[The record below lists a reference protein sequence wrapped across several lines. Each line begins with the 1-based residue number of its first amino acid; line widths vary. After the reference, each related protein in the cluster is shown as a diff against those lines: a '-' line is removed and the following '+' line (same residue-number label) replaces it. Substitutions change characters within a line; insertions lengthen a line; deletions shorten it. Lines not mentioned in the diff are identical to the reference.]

1 MPDFKYTLTR
11 FCLRSGQLTLPQ
23 RLKDLF
29 PSAGEFSV
37 RDTDGGEEYTLT
49 MTPPR
54 TVSGLGPFFAAHGL
68 TVNDEILI
76 RLQDDER
83 LAFTALP
90 RRQEAGEASPEA
102 LTARLLADGTP
113 LSEAEIRELHPEL
126 SRGLEL
132 GPLLSSDARFELR
145 EGRWRPRA
153 EEPEPAPEAR
163 EVPRRLRPGRGAPP
177 KPKRASVTPYPRGVI
192 FPGDAALNSEQE
204 SADLGQ
210 HQRLKALFSAFGFR
224 VEGLAHRQLLAH
236 AELGRRQFSALL
248 HLLDEGGKVDW
259 SALFARRRETGA
271 SYAAVF
277 GHDLD
282 LAPIETPAELAR
294 TSLWSFAALGRL
306 ETILELVPL
315 SPIDLE
321 PFLEKGG
328 LYGKGLER
336 FEQAV
341 NHRIEERG
349 LFSSVLARLAA
360 MRAPAIFMLDDLA
373 DGELSREQALKVL
386 ELLAQAPFHLVSK
399 VDSGEFCLR
408 FRVSDGLVKFSDYA
422 LSLQSRLPAR
432 RTERLQGEG
441 GQAPREL
448 IDELAERHGE
458 REAR

>member
-1 MPDFKYTLTR
+1 
-11 FCLRSGQLTLPQ
+11 
-23 RLKDLF
+23 
-29 PSAGEFSV
+29 
-37 RDTDGGEEYTLT
+37 
-49 MTPPR
+49 
-54 TVSGLGPFFAAHGL
+54 
-68 TVNDEILI
+68 
-76 RLQDDER
+76 
-83 LAFTALP
+83 
-90 RRQEAGEASPEA
+90 
-102 LTARLLADGTP
+102 
-113 LSEAEIRELHPEL
+113 
-126 SRGLEL
+126 
-132 GPLLSSDARFELR
+132 
-145 EGRWRPRA
+145 
-153 EEPEPAPEAR
+153 
-163 EVPRRLRPGRGAPP
+163 
-177 KPKRASVTPYPRGVI
+177 
-192 FPGDAALNSEQE
+192 
-204 SADLGQ
+204 
-210 HQRLKALFSAFGFR
+210 
-224 VEGLAHRQLLAH
+224 LAH

-282 LAPIETPAELAR
+282 LAPIENPAELAR
-294 TSLWSFAALGRL
+294 TSLWSFAALGIAAIRSA
-306 ETILELVPL
+306 T
-315 SPIDLE
+315 SA
-321 PFLEKGG
+321 GQ
-328 LYGKGLER
+328 GLER

-341 NHRIEERG
+341 NRRIEERG

-448 IDELAERHGE
+448 IDELAERPGE

>member
-29 PSAGEFSV
+29 PSAGECTV
-37 RDTDGGEEYTLT
+37 RDTDGGQEYTLT
-49 MTPPR
+49 VTPPR

-68 TVNDEILI
+68 AVNDEILI

-90 RRQEAGEASPEA
+90 RPGTTRGEASGEA

-132 GPLLSSDARFELR
+132 GSLLSADARFELR

-153 EEPEPAPEAR
+153 EAPEPAPEA
-163 EVPRRLRPGRGAPP
+163 PRRLRPGRAAPS
-177 KPKRASVTPYPRGVI
+177 KPRRASVTPYPRGVI
-192 FPGDAALNSEQE
+192 FPGDAGLNSEQE
-204 SADLGQ
+204 SADLSQ
-210 HQRLKALFSAFGFR
+210 HQRVKALFSAFGFR
-224 VEGLAHRQLLAH
+224 VEGLPHRQLLAH

-248 HLLDEGGKVDW
+248 HLLDESDKVDW
-259 SALFARRRETGA
+259 SALFARRRESGA

-341 NHRIEERG
+341 NRRIEERG

-373 DGELSREQALKVL
+373 DAELSREQALKVL

-408 FRVSDGLVKFSDYA
+408 FRVGDGLTKLSDYA

-441 GQAPREL
+441 ARAPREL
-448 IDELAERHGE
+448 IDELAEPSSETEVR
-458 REAR
+458 